1 MRRKT
6 LKFAIA
12 GAIAFLIGFLS
23 TIRSAP
29 AQEQHGDEQRF
40 DMRFDMK
47 VRQDFFLGFA
57 GDKEAMARGMKACE
71 ETLAADPKS
80 AEAMVWHG
88 AGVFA
93 QSTQAFQS
101 GDQQKGFELW
111 TRGLKEM
118 QAAVDLAPDNVG
130 VRIPRGAVLLTA
142 SHYLPSAQMAKPL
155 IEAGVEDYQR
165 SYDIQK
171 SYFATLGSHPRGELL
186 FGLAEGYGRLGE
198 EAKAREYFDLIL
210 TDLPDTTYAKR
221 AATWAETKSLP
232 LNQTGCVGCH
242 SAK

>member
-1 MRRKT
+1 MRRKA

-12 GAIAFLIGFLS
+12 GAIAFLVGFLS

-29 AQEQHGDEQRF
+29 AQET
-40 DMRFDMK
+40 RFDMK
-47 VRQDFFLGFA
+47 VRNDFFAGFA
-57 GDKEAMARGMKACE
+57 GDKEALARGMKACE
-71 ETLAADPKS
+71 DALAVDPKN

-88 AGVFA
+88 SGTLSQA
-93 QSTQAFQS
+93 TQEFQG
-101 GDQQKGFELW
+101 GDQQKGIGLW

-118 QAAVDLAPDNVG
+118 QAAVDLAPDNVA

-142 SHYLPSAQMAKPL
+142 SHYLPSPQMAKPL
-155 IEAGVEDYQR
+155 IEAGVADYQR
-165 SYDIQK
+165 TYDIQK
-171 SYFATLGSHPRGELL
+171 SYFETLGSHPRGELL

-210 TDLPDTTYAKR
+210 KDLPDTAYARR
-221 AATWAETKSLP
+221 ATAWAETKSLP

-242 SAK
+242 VKN